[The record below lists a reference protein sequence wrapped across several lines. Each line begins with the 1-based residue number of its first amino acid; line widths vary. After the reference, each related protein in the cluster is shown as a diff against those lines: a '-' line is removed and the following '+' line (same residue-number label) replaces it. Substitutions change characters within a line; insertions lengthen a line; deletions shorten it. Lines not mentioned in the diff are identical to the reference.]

1 MHNKEKTKELFELL
15 ASMTDYDKFRHDKSR
30 KTSNPSDRLVLVFIF
45 IEVAAILGVGVLFF
59 GKSLILI
66 IVAFLVIFGIIFLI
80 AFCAYDLY
88 KGCRDFHKTN
98 LDQIKASIDM
108 DSDSFCHLCHF
119 DKETLEYV
127 TTQYRH
133 QFYFFDKKL
142 SLFLIIFGVLIAAS
156 IFTFQIEV
164 DSLFDAPRR
173 NVVTVMHEAK
183 MGLREIHEE
192 SLKDASGKVSDNS
205 QIDAGKHAQKNSR
218 ALGEWLML
226 IVFIALVFF
235 GTLVKR
241 RKRPDQ
247 IIALLE
253 CVIRLKQDS
262 KKI

>member
-15 ASMTDYDKFRHDKSR
+15 TSMTGYDKPHHGKSR
-30 KTSNPSDRLVLVFIF
+30 KTSNLSDRLALVFIF
-45 IEVAAILGVGVLFF
+45 IEVAAILGVGILFF
-59 GKSLILI
+59 GKSLIFI
-66 IVAFLVIFGIIFLI
+66 IVAFSVIFGVIFLI

-108 DSDSFCHLCHF
+108 DSDSFCQLCRF
-119 DKETLEYV
+119 DKATLEYV

-156 IFTFQIEV
+156 IFTFQIEI

-173 NVVTVMHEAK
+173 NVMAVMHETE

-192 SLKDASGKVSDNS
+192 SLKETSGKVSDNS
-205 QIDAGKHAQKNSR
+205 QIEAGKRAQKNSR
-218 ALGEWLML
+218 ALGEGLML
-226 IVFIALVFF
+226 IVFLAFVFF
-235 GTLVKR
+235 GALVKR

-253 CVIRLKQDS
+253 CVIRLKQGP
-262 KKI
+262 KEI